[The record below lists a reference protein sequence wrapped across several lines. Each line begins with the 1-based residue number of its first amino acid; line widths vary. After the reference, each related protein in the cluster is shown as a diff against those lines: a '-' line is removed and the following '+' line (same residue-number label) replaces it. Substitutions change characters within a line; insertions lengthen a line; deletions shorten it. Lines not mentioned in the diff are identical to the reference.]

1 MANRNKCS
9 QSHASFLLMFPLT
22 LLTMFYVV
30 MIPSNNAVK
39 FPGSFTVIFNA
50 YFNALT
56 RDAMLLYA
64 LYKGIIF
71 VMIYNLMADFKGI
84 NYSCIKQ
91 VLFLEAGTNLAHCMQ
106 SQQFLL

>member
-1 MANRNKCS
+1 
-9 QSHASFLLMFPLT
+9 
-22 LLTMFYVV
+22 
-30 MIPSNNAVK
+30 
-39 FPGSFTVIFNA
+39 
-50 YFNALT
+50 
-56 RDAMLLYA
+56 MLLYA